1 MKIACLGWGSLIW
14 NPQKFEKQLK
24 AKDWNSD
31 GPLAPIEFAR
41 QSNNGRI
48 TLVIEPTAV
57 PVKLLWN
64 IMTTTDLKSARDALG
79 DREGIHPSQWESL
92 IGTWERGNQEPE
104 LIQNLSQWATKQD
117 LDAVVW
123 TALGP
128 KFNNRNTLPS
138 IEQVLEYLNG
148 LTGDKCIKSKEY
160 IECAP
165 QQIDTEYRRQ
175 IKADLRWGC

>member
-14 NPQKFEKQLK
+14 DPQKFEKQLK
-24 AKDWNSD
+24 AKDWNAD

-41 QSNNGRI
+41 QSDDGRI
-48 TLVIEPTAV
+48 TLVIEPTAA

-64 IMTTTDLKSARDALG
+64 IMTTTDLKTAREALR
-79 DREGIHPSQWESL
+79 DRERSHL
-92 IGTWERGNQEPE
+92 IGTWERGSQEPE
-104 LIQNLSQWATKQD
+104 LIQDLSQWATKQD

-123 TALGP
+123 TALGH
-128 KFNNRNTLPS
+128 KFDGDNILPS
-138 IEQVLEYLNG
+138 IEEVLTYLKG

-165 QQIDTEYRRQ
+165 QQIDTEYRRR
-175 IKADLRWGC
+175 IRAELGWG